1 MYFNFR
7 LWALAQGVRGRIL
20 GAVLMGLGS
29 AILGMARLV
38 LLGWLLGLIFSA
50 TPLTELWIPALAIAA
65 TITLRGFWDY
75 LRIMTSH
82 GTAAR
87 VQKTIRENL
96 FDRIIDLGPAR
107 FAHSRTGEVITAAV
121 EGVEQLEIYFSK
133 YLPQYFVAAL
143 TPIVIFTFVAVVD
156 LPVALV
162 LVGAALFTLFA
173 PSLFHFRDEARSKA
187 RAKSYREYASELLD
201 SLQGLATLKA
211 FGQSTAR
218 GDQLDHKAQVLF
230 RSTMHVLA
238 TNSLS
243 RGITDIGISVGAAAA
258 LALSAWRFN
267 QGLMSIE
274 VLLMI
279 LMLGVEVFRPLRELR
294 SLLHDGM
301 LAQSA
306 AAQVFSILED
316 QPLVVD
322 AADAA
327 ANPTLTPTIHFKQVG
342 FTYPGARR
350 SVHEN
355 LDFEIQSGE
364 RIGIVGTSGSGK
376 STIVWLL
383 ERFYDPQSGNI
394 EIGGQDIRRLAQS
407 DLRRHLAVVS
417 QDTWLFHGTI
427 RDNLLLGKPGADK
440 QSMLEAARS
449 ANAHDFI
456 SALPHGYDTI
466 VGERGLRL
474 SGGQRQ
480 RIAIARALL
489 RDAPILILDEALSSV
504 DAENEAVIQEALD
517 RLMVGRTTL
526 ILAHRLSS
534 IIGADRI
541 LVLDQGRV
549 CEQGTHQELLKGGG
563 IYHHLMAAQVSDRQG
578 SAQEAL
584 DSPGQGVDEPIYD
597 LLVSPQ
603 TLEEQDDFI
612 LAAKGQGWIATLT
625 QLFRLIAPW
634 KGRLVLTFTLGVGR
648 VSAFIGVSVL
658 SALAVAAVKNGEAYA
673 PILIS
678 LAVLAV
684 SAGVLHWL
692 ESWCA
697 HDMAYRLLADMRIA
711 LYRKLD
717 SLAPAFLLRRRS
729 GDLINLATHDVELVE
744 YFFAHTVAPAFVA
757 IVVPGTVLILL
768 ANFHWSLA
776 VALLPFLAVVGL
788 APVVLRGR
796 IDRLASQ
803 AREILGTMSAHTVE
817 TLQGLGEVLS
827 SQAADRRRQEF
838 VQLIDKHHQ
847 VRLPFFRELTLQ
859 TIVTETATGLGA
871 LAVISCAVPLISKG
885 AMSADYLP
893 LLTLAAMAAF
903 LPVAEIADAGRQLAD
918 TLGATRRLTQVHCEP
933 VLIEDGPG
941 VPEVVLNQA
950 LDVEFDGIKFTYPGR
965 RDAALDSLSLKMPAG
980 KTTAL
985 VGASGAGK
993 STLAHI
999 LIRFWDPDAG
1009 QILLA
1014 GCDLRDHTLT
1024 QLRERVSLVA
1034 QDTYLFNESLRANLL
1049 IARPDASDAQL
1060 QRAIEQAELAE
1071 FVAALPDGLETR
1083 VGERGYALSGGQRQR
1098 VSIARAFLRDA
1109 PILILDEATSHLD
1122 SLSEQAVHRALEA
1135 LMARRTTLIIAH
1147 RLSTVRDADLI
1158 VVMDQGRIVEQ
1169 GHHTQLIARNGV
1181 YAHLV
1186 ARQMTAG
1193 QAPAEVR
1200 KIEAFAEAQ

>member
-1 MYFNFR
+1 MYFNFK
-7 LWALAQGVRGRIL
+7 LWALTQGVRGRIY

-38 LLGWLLGLIFSA
+38 LLGWLLGLIFKQ
-50 TPLTELWIPALAIAA
+50 TPLDELLLPALAVAA
-65 TITLRGFWDY
+65 TIAVRGVWDY
-75 LRIMTSH
+75 LRIMTAH
-82 GTAAR
+82 GTAAK
-87 VQKTIRENL
+87 VQKTIRQNL
-96 FDRIIDLGPAR
+96 FDKIIDLGPAR

-133 YLPQYFVAAL
+133 YLPQYFIAAL
-143 TPIVIFTFVAVVD
+143 TPVVIFGFVASVD

-162 LVGAALFTLFA
+162 LVGGALFTLFA
-173 PSLFHFRDEARSKA
+173 PSVFHFRDEARSRA

-218 GDQLDHKAQVLF
+218 GDQLDDKAQVLF
-230 RSTMHVLA
+230 RTTMHVLA
-238 TNSLS
+238 TNSMS

-306 AAQVFSILED
+306 AAQVFSILQD

-322 AADAA
+322 TPDASTHSKLA
-327 ANPTLTPTIHFKQVG
+327 PTISFKQVN

-350 SVHEN
+350 AVHEQ
-355 LDFEIQSGE
+355 LDFDISAGE

-376 STIVWLL
+376 SSIVWLL
-383 ERFYDPQSGNI
+383 ERFYDPQNGHI
-394 EIGGQDIRRLAQS
+394 EIGGHDIREIPQKV
-407 DLRRHLAVVS
+407 LRQHLALVS

-427 RDNLLLGKPGADK
+427 RDNLLLGNTEASEE
-440 QSMLEAARS
+440 SMLDAARS

-456 SALPHGYDTI
+456 NSLPHGYDTL

-541 LVLDQGRV
+541 LVLDQGKV
-549 CEQGTHQELLKGGG
+549 CEQGTHQQLLQSGG
-563 IYHHLMAAQVSDRQG
+563 IYHDLMSTQVNDRQG
-578 SAQEAL
+578 STQAAADQLLFDTDQVGE
-584 DSPGQGVDEPIYD
+584 D
-597 LLVSPQ
+597 LVVPAAM
-603 TLEEQDDFI
+603 LEEQDDFI
-612 LAAKGQGWIATLT
+612 LAAKGQGWVATLS

-634 KGRLVLTFTLGVGR
+634 KGRLVLTFILGIGR
-648 VSAFIGVSVL
+648 VAAFIGVSLL
-658 SALAVAAVKNGEAYA
+658 SALAVVAVKNGEPYA
-673 PILIS
+673 PLLIS

-697 HDMAYRLLADMRIA
+697 HDMAYRLLADMRIV

-717 SLAPAFLLRRRS
+717 SLAPAFLLRKRS
-729 GDLINLATHDVELVE
+729 GDIINLATHDVELVE

-757 IVVPGTVLILL
+757 IVVPATVLILL

-776 VALLPFLAVVGL
+776 LALLPFLIIVGL
-788 APVVLRGR
+788 TPVLLRSR
-796 IDRLASQ
+796 IDRLASR

-827 SQAADRRRQEF
+827 SQASARRRGEF
-838 VQLIDKHHQ
+838 VDLIDKHHQ

-859 TIVTETATGLGA
+859 TIATETATGLGA
-871 LAVISCAVPLISKG
+871 LAVISCAVPLIAEG
-885 AMSADYLP
+885 VMNPDYLP

-918 TLGATRRLTQVHCEP
+918 TLGATRRLTQVHSEP
-933 VLIEDGPG
+933 VLINDGPG
-941 VPEVVLNQA
+941 AIEVPAQQT
-950 LDVEFDGIKFTYPGR
+950 LDVEFEAVEFTYPGR
-965 RDAALDSLSLKMPAG
+965 QDPALNSVNLKVPAG

-993 STLAHI
+993 SSLAHM
-999 LIRFWDPDAG
+999 LIRFWDPDSG
-1009 QILLA
+1009 RILLA
-1014 GCDLRDHTLT
+1014 GSDLREHTLT

-1049 IARPDASDAQL
+1049 IARPDASDDQL
-1060 QRAIEQAELAE
+1060 HRAIEQAELAG

-1109 PILILDEATSHLD
+1109 PVLILDEATSHLD
-1122 SLSEQAVHRALEA
+1122 SVSEQAVHRALDK
-1135 LMARRTTLIIAH
+1135 LMAKRTTLIIAH
-1147 RLSTVRDADLI
+1147 RLSTVREADLI
-1158 VVMDQGRIVEQ
+1158 VVMDNGRIVEQ
-1169 GHHTQLIARNGV
+1169 GNHADLLALNGMYAHLIAR
-1181 YAHLV
+1181 
-1186 ARQMTAG
+1186 QMSAG
-1193 QAPAEVR
+1193 QTPIAATKNATFAEV
-1200 KIEAFAEAQ
+1200 